1 MAEIITMFVV
11 INRILILI
19 SYQMYQLFFLLI
31 VSLASAQH
39 YRFAYSYQMKPDA
52 GKKDSVITDY
62 MNLDTDGRKS
72 YFYNAAKY
80 ERDSAYAV
88 TKSYKDLLQAKSYDQ
103 NLSYIVEKDYS
114 KKTVNFYDTFKTVH
128 LVIPENDLPKWKI
141 EKEFMKING
150 IECQKATSQYK
161 GRDWEAWFSKD
172 YPVND
177 GPYKFSGLPGIVVS
191 IKDSEND
198 HIFNLIQIKKINN
211 TFSLLPKSV
220 KRVTFPEYKKIM
232 NGYTFT
238 SEDIESMSVNK
249 QENRIDLQ
257 LKDGYIAKIG
267 TDDMKKMQKMDEE
280 MTKRLRRTNNY
291 IERE

>member
-1 MAEIITMFVV
+1 
-11 INRILILI
+11 
-19 SYQMYQLFFLLI
+19 MYKIFFLFI
-31 VSLASAQH
+31 FSLASAQH
-39 YRFAYSYQMKPDA
+39 YRFTYSYQMKPDA
-52 GKKDSVITDY
+52 GKRDSVITDY

-80 ERDSAYAV
+80 ARDSAYAA
-88 TKSYKDLLQAKSYDQ
+88 TKSYKDLFQARSYDQ
-103 NLSYIVEKDYS
+103 NLSYIIEKDYT
-114 KKTVNFYDTFKTVH
+114 KKTINFYDTFKTVH
-128 LVIPENDLPKWKI
+128 LIIPENDAPKWKI
-141 EKEFMKING
+141 EKEFMKIND
-150 IECQKATSQYK
+150 ISCQKATSRYK

-198 HIFNLIQIKKINN
+198 HVFNLIQIKKINEI
-211 TFSLLPKSV
+211 FSLLPKYP
-220 KRVTFPEYKKIM
+220 KRMSFPEYKKAM
-232 NGYTFT
+232 SSFTFR

-249 QENRIDLQ
+249 QEGRVDLQ

-267 TDDMKKMQKMDEE
+267 TDDMKKIKKMDEE

-291 IERE
+291 IEKE